1 MLDGRRDLRGSRGC
15 TTKRGQGLLG
25 WRLWVRMRLRV
36 RGVARVR
43 LRPGVWLRL
52 KAGLRKRG

>member
-1 MLDGRRDLRGSRGC
+1 MLDGRRGLRWSRGC

-43 LRPGVWLRL
+43 LRLGL
-52 KAGLRKRG
+52 KAGLRKGG